1 MPDAM
6 PPPAT
11 PSASLPA
18 VPVAAA
24 ERIVALD
31 ATRGAAVLGILLMNI
46 WAFAGPQGFFDYPVA
61 VAGWPGAPVV
71 TWAVVH
77 TLFEGSQRALF
88 SLLFGAGMLLM
99 VGHLERSA
107 PGVPPGRVYYRR
119 VGWLIVFGLVDAFVL
134 LWPADILVTYGL
146 CGLVLYPFRRLR
158 PALLVAIAVAIM
170 VLNAGL
176 RVADLEESRALQAT
190 YTQVQGRDV
199 ATLSPDEAAAVAA
212 WQRILARSRPDLASP
227 TFRES
232 LRVTAEGPFGAF
244 VAERLRSSL
253 ILQTVVALNAWL
265 LDALAV
271 MFLGMAALRAGLLT
285 GGATG
290 RTLAVLV
297 VAGYGIGLPL
307 SLAETLALLRTDFD
321 PIVDKQYL
329 VVYDLRRLAMAA
341 GHLGV
346 LLWLA
351 RQPRWQGVTNR
362 VAAVGRMALSNY
374 LAQSVLC
381 GFIFYA
387 VGLGLYGRFTGFY
400 LYGVVALVW
409 ALQLAWSPWWLA
421 RYRFGPAEWLWRSL
435 TYRKRQPFRRAP
447 ASPVAM
453 AASAGNSGTGP

>member
-1 MPDAM
+1 MPDAT
-6 PPPAT
+6 P
-11 PSASLPA
+11 PSATQPA
-18 VPVAAA
+18 VPVAAS
-24 ERIVALD
+24 ERILSLD

-61 VAGWPGAPVV
+61 VADWGGAPVV
-71 TWAVVH
+71 TWAIVH

-107 PGVPPGRVYYRR
+107 PDASPGRIYYRR
-119 VGWLIVFGLVDAFVL
+119 VGWLIVIGLVDAFVL

-158 PALLVAIAVAIM
+158 PAWLVAIAVAIM
-170 VLNAGL
+170 ALNAGL
-176 RVADLEESRALQAT
+176 RVADLQEGRALQAT
-190 YTQVQGRDV
+190 YAEVQGRDA
-199 ATLSPDEAAAVAA
+199 ATLSPAETEAVAA
-212 WQRILARSRPDLASP
+212 WERIQARARPDLSSP
-227 TFRES
+227 QVQES
-232 LRVTAEGPFGAF
+232 LRVTAEGPLGAF
-244 VAERLRSSL
+244 FTERARTSL

-285 GGATG
+285 GGASG
-290 RTLAVLV
+290 RTLALLV

-329 VVYDLRRLAMAA
+329 VVYDLRRLGVAA

-346 LLWLA
+346 LLWIT
-351 RQPRWQGVTNR
+351 RQPRWRAVTTR

-381 GFIFYA
+381 GLIFYA

-400 LYGVVALVW
+400 LYLVVALVW
-409 ALQLAWSPWWLA
+409 TLQLAWSPWWLA
-421 RYRFGPAEWLWRSL
+421 RYRFGPAEWVWRSL
-435 TYRKRQPFRRAP
+435 TYGRRQPFRRAP
-447 ASPVAM
+447 ASP
-453 AASAGNSGTGP
+453 